1 MAYAWLLASLALPVI
16 ALTALVA
23 GEGAPTDV
31 DSQTHVVAAG
41 ENLTAIA
48 LRYGVTVDALMQAN
62 GLNNPDVIYAGQ
74 ELVIPRANASGEQIY
89 VVQSGDT
96 LAAIASRYGVTADA
110 LIAANGL
117 AGANSIA
124 VGQQLTIPSDAA
136 AAGDAGADVAAAA
149 GGDSSTSYTLQRGDS
164 LYRLSLIFGVDVDDI
179 LAANDL
185 ANPNAIYPGLTL
197 RIPDP
202 EGASAVAEVRGATGS
217 DTTGGTYT
225 VTWGDT
231 LAKIALSHN
240 TTVDGLVAANGLA
253 SPDTIY
259 PGQLLNI
266 PEAGAAARSAP
277 AGAATSHEV
286 ATGETLAEIA
296 LLHGVT
302 VHSLAAANDIKN
314 TTDIYPGMV
323 LTIPAALAGSNSIRY
338 ASVGEGLCQAA
349 EPERAGT
356 GYFIRPTHGY
366 IRTQNFHDLHPGI
379 DLAQDT
385 GSPVYAADGGTVVF
399 AGWNPVGYGN
409 LVVLDH
415 GNGWRTYYA
424 HLSAVYI
431 TCQEWVGRGTMIG
444 EVGTT
449 GNSTGPHL
457 HFEML
462 RFGIAVD
469 PDGYI
474 RF

>member
-16 ALTALVA
+16 ALSVLVA
-23 GEGAPTDV
+23 GEGASPDAATE
-31 DSQTHVVAAG
+31 THVVTAG
-41 ENLTAIA
+41 ENLTTIA
-48 LRYGVTVDALMQAN
+48 LRYGVTVEAIMQAN

-74 ELVIPRANASGEQIY
+74 ELVIPRENVSGEQIY

-96 LAAIASRYGVTADA
+96 LAAIASRYSVTIDA
-110 LIAANGL
+110 LISANGL
-117 AGANSIA
+117 PGANSIA
-124 VGQQLTIPSDAA
+124 VGQQLAIPAA
-136 AAGDAGADVAAAA
+136 TDDAGASAEAAAPA
-149 GGDSSTSYTLQRGDS
+149 DSSTTYTLQRGDS
-164 LYRLSLIFGVDVDDI
+164 LYRISLIFGIDVDDI
-179 LAANDL
+179 IAANDL
-185 ANPNAIYPGLTL
+185 ANPNAVYPGLSL

-202 EGASAVAEVRGATGS
+202 EGAAVAEVRGETGS

-266 PEAGAAARSAP
+266 PEAGAAVRAAP
-277 AGAATSHEV
+277 AVTATSHEV
-286 ATGETLAEIA
+286 ASGETLAEIA

-302 VHSLAAANDIKN
+302 VHSLAAANDIKA
-314 TTDIYPGMV
+314 TTSIYPGMV
-323 LTIPAALAGSNSIRY
+323 LTVPAALAGSNSIRY

-379 DLAQDT
+379 DLAPDT
-385 GSPVYAADGGTVVF
+385 GSPVFAADGGTVVF

-424 HLSAVYI
+424 HLSAI
-431 TCQEWVGRGTMIG
+431 HIGCQQWVARGTMIG